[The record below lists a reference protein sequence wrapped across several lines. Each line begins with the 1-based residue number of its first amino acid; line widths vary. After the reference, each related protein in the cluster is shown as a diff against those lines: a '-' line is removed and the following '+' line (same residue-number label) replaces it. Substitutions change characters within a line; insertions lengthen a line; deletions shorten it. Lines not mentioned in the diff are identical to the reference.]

1 MLILSMSKALLG
13 STGRVDGH
21 ALTTLLG
28 IRRVKIHV
36 MLTSNEPACKLVPL
50 TGSLRLKGCKN
61 FVLSCGN
68 YRVVGTRG
76 KRVLFRQQV
85 GPRVLPCLRGG
96 TQGGNFTLFAC
107 RSSAVVASSP
117 RGRRVRGRTQLGGLQ
132 VVRRA
137 RFSTTIS
144 FTPYGYVLID
154 SGRRT
159 LVNLRSR

>member
-1 MLILSMSKALLG
+1 MSKALLG
-13 STGRVDGH
+13 SRERVDGE

-36 MLTSNEPACKLVPL
+36 ILTSNEPACKLVPL
-50 TGSLRLKGCKN
+50 TGALRLNGCKK
-61 FVLSCGN
+61 FILSCGN

-76 KRVLFRQQV
+76 KRVLFRQHV

-96 TQGGNFTLFAC
+96 THGGNFTVFAC
-107 RSSAVVASSP
+107 RGSALVASDPS
-117 RGRRVRGRTQLGGLQ
+117 GRCVGGRTLLGGLG
-132 VVRRA
+132 VVGRS
-137 RFSTTIS
+137 RFSATVS

-159 LVNLRSR
+159 LVRLRRR